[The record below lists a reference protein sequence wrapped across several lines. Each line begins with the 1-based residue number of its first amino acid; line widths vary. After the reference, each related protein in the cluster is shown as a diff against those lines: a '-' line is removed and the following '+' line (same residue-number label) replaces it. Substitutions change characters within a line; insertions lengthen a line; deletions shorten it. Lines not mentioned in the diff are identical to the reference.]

1 MFTAAKQ
8 ITPLETPTPTTPTL
22 LPVRPVPAW
31 QRLAPLGAALA
42 LLAACAGCALL
53 ALTAAAA
60 VPPAYRVTLMLD
72 GEARALT
79 TRAATVSALLAEL
92 DIALAEGDLVTPGLR
107 AALADGALVRV
118 SRARSVTL
126 TLDGAAAAL
135 RTHLT
140 NPAAILASAGVALS
154 ARDRVTVDGTPAD
167 PAALDQWPVPASQIS
182 VRRALP
188 VHIDDDGAL
197 LTVETASETV
207 GEALFEA
214 GITLYLADSVAPDLS
229 APVVRDM
236 QITVD
241 RSRLVTIS
249 ADGAAVEARA
259 SGSTVA
265 DALAEAGIALIG
277 QDYAIPADTAPLLPG
292 MRIRVIRVTE
302 ETLSERE
309 TLPYVTI
316 YQADPALEL
325 DQRAVVQAGQAGLRQ
340 TTIRVR
346 RENGFEVSR
355 TVEESGV
362 LQEPVDEVIAYG
374 TNIVLRMVDTPEGPL
389 QYWRRLRMYATSYH
403 PQALGGDSITAI
415 GETLRKGIVGS
426 DPRIIPY
433 RSQVYVPGYGVGM
446 MADTGSFP
454 RPLWIDLGYDDH
466 NWVSWARTVDVYL
479 LAPVPEH
486 VEYLLPG

>member
-1 MFTAAKQ
+1 M
-8 ITPLETPTPTTPTL
+8 ETPTPTTPTP
-22 LPVRPVPAW
+22 LPPRAAPAW
-31 QRLAPLGAALA
+31 RRCALLGAALA
-42 LLAACAGCALL
+42 LLAACAACALL
-53 ALTAAAA
+53 TLAATA
-60 VPPAYRVTLMLD
+60 VPPPYEVTLLLD
-72 GEARALT
+72 GDAHTLT
-79 TRAATVSALLAEL
+79 TRAATVSALLAE
-92 DIALAEGDLVTPGLR
+92 AGVTLAEGDLVAPGLR
-107 AALADGALVRV
+107 AALAEGALVRV

-126 TLDGAAAAL
+126 VLDGAAAVL

-140 NPAAILASAGVALS
+140 SPAAILASAGYTLS
-154 ARDRVTVDGTPAD
+154 ARDRVTVDGTSAD
-167 PAALDQWPVPASQIS
+167 LASLERWPVPASQIS

-188 VHIDDDGAL
+188 VHIDDDGAP

-214 GITLYLADSVAPDLS
+214 GITLYLADSVTPGLG
-229 APVVRDM
+229 APVTRDM
-236 QITVD
+236 QIIID

-249 ADGAAVEARA
+249 ADGATVETRA
-259 SGSTVA
+259 SGATVA

-277 QDYAIPADTAPLLPG
+277 QDYAIPADTVPLLPG

-302 ETLSERE
+302 ETLFERE

-316 YQADPALEL
+316 YQADSSLEL
-325 DQRAVVQAGQAGLRQ
+325 DQKAVIQAGQAGLRQ

-346 RENGFEVSR
+346 RENGFEISR
-355 TVEESGV
+355 TIEESGV

-374 TNIVLRMVDTPEGPL
+374 TNIVLRTVDTPDGPL

-403 PQALGGDSITAI
+403 PAALGGDSITAI

-446 MADTGSFP
+446 MADTGNFA
-454 RPLWIDLGYDDH
+454 RPLWIDLGYDDN
-466 NWVSWARTVDVYL
+466 NWVSWSRPVDVYL
-479 LAPVPEH
+479 LAPVPENI
-486 VEYLLPG
+486 EYLLPG

>member
-1 MFTAAKQ
+1 M
-8 ITPLETPTPTTPTL
+8 PLETQPATPTVSP
-22 LPVRPVPAW
+22 RRAAPAW
-31 QRLAPLGAALA
+31 RRFIPLGAALA
-42 LLAACAGCALL
+42 LLAACAVCALV
-53 ALTAAAA
+53 ALSAAAA
-60 VPPAYRVTLMLD
+60 VPPSLDITLALD
-72 GEARALT
+72 GDARVVT
-79 TRAATVSALLAEL
+79 TRAATVSALLAEQN
-92 DIALAEGDLVTPGLR
+92 IALSEGDVVAPGLA
-107 AALADGALVRV
+107 AALTDGALVRV

-126 TLDGAAAAL
+126 VVDGAARSL

-140 NPAAILASAGVALS
+140 SPAAILASAGYTLS
-154 ARDRVTVDGTPAD
+154 ARDRVTVDGTAAD
-167 PAALDQWPVPASQIS
+167 PASLDQWPVPASQIS

-188 VHIDDDGAL
+188 VRIDDDGAL

-214 GITLYLADSVAPDLS
+214 GITLYLADTVTPDLS

-236 QITVD
+236 QIIVG

-249 ADGAAVEARA
+249 ADGAAVETRA
-259 SGSTVA
+259 SGGTVA
-265 DALAEAGIALIG
+265 DALAEAGIALVG
-277 QDYAIPADTAPLLPG
+277 QDYTIPADSVPLLPG

-302 ETLSERE
+302 ETLFERE

-346 RENGFEVSR
+346 RENGFEISR

-362 LQEPVDEVIAYG
+362 LQEPVDEVITYG
-374 TNIVLRMVDTPEGPL
+374 TNVVLRSVDTPEGPR

-403 PQALGGDSITAI
+403 PEALGGDSITAI

-454 RPLWIDLGYDDH
+454 RPLWIDLGYDDD
-466 NWVSWARTVDVYL
+466 NWVSWARYVDVYL
-479 LAPVPEH
+479 LAPVPDNI
-486 VEYLLPG
+486 EYLLPG